1 MGIRL
6 AKVLVLAVL
15 ALGVTASS
23 GTAAAPAR
31 APILGVVPHAGT
43 QPPSLGVP
51 LATTFG
57 SGPVVYHGGEVMP
70 TNTTY
75 AIYWVPSGFFFADPN
90 YESLIDRYFTDVAA
104 ASGSQSNVY
113 SVPTQYYGTST
124 TVQYQST
131 FGGAYV
137 DTTAFPSP
145 NNCNDGGDAVCLTD
159 LDLQAEIQRVLTLKD
174 WHASTSTMFFVLTPN
189 GVGSCFDGSD
199 NQCTTNVFCAY
210 HSDFIDQSGE
220 RVIYANEP
228 YAGTIQGCTGS
239 KAGFGQQ
246 GFPNSHDADATI
258 NTISHEHNEAISD
271 PFGDA
276 WWANDPNG
284 DEIADLCAGDF
295 GSTPLGM
302 ANGQPYDQLING
314 HPYSIQEEY
323 SNENS
328 NCVRDYTP
336 TLAPSTVAPPALGGA
351 PGQGQV
357 LTTSVGAWLHA
368 PSGYAYQWE
377 RCAASGTGCADIS
390 GAAAAT
396 YTLTAADVGH
406 TVRSSVSAHN
416 GVGTASFVA
425 SAPSSVV
432 VPLPS
437 ATAAPTLSG
446 LPAVHKK
453 LSTTTGSWNTAA
465 GFAYQWLRCAADGT
479 ACTTI
484 SGATAATYVA
494 VAADAGHTLEARVS
508 ATNAAGMTAALSKR
522 SGVVVVVLAVK
533 KAPHISGRARVGRRL
548 SATHGSWSG
557 PPKSYRYQWLRC
569 NARGVSCARIRHATH
584 AKYRLTKTDA
594 RHRLRVRV
602 TAVNAAGSK
611 MATSARTARVPAT

>member
-43 QPPSLGVP
+43 PSPSLGVP

-75 AIYWVPSGFFFADPN
+75 AIYWVPTGFSVSAD
-90 YESLIDRYFTDVAA
+90 YESLINRYFSDVAA
-104 ASGSQSNVY
+104 ASGTQSNVY
-113 SVPTQYYGTST
+113 SVAAQYYGSST

-145 NNCNDGGDAVCLTD
+145 NNCDDSVDSVCLTD
-159 LDLQAEIQRVLTLKD
+159 ADLQAEIQRVLTLEG

-189 GVGSCFDGSD
+189 GVGSCVDGSD
-199 NQCTTNVFCAY
+199 SECTTNVFCAY

-220 RVIYANEP
+220 PVIYANEP
-228 YAGTIQGCTGS
+228 YAGTIPGCTGS
-239 KAGFGQQ
+239 QVGFGQQ
-246 GFPNSHDADATI
+246 GFPNNHDADATI

-276 WWANDPNG
+276 WWANDANG

-328 NCVRDYTP
+328 DCVRDYTP
-336 TLAPSTVAPPALGGA
+336 TLAPSTVAPPALSGA
-351 PGQGQV
+351 AGQGQP
-357 LTTSVGAWLHA
+357 LSTSVGAWLHA
-368 PSGYAYQWE
+368 PSGYAFQWQS
-377 RCAASGTGCADIS
+377 CAGNGTGCADIS
-390 GAAAAT
+390 GATAAT
-396 YTLTAADVGH
+396 YTLTSADVGH
-406 TVRSSVSAHN
+406 TVRSEVSARN
-416 GVGTASFVA
+416 GIGTASFVA
-425 SAPSSVV
+425 SPPSLVV

-446 LPAVHKK
+446 RPAVHKK

-522 SGVVVVVLAVK
+522 SGVVVTVPALK
-533 KAPHISGRARVGRRL
+533 KTPRISGRARVGRRL
-548 SATHGSWSG
+548 SAIHGSWSG

-569 NARGVSCARIRHATH
+569 NARGGSCARIHRAMHST
-584 AKYRLTKTDA
+584 YRLTKTDA

-611 MATSARTARVPAT
+611 IASSRATTRVPATR